1 MASLVALQGNAP
13 QFDTMGSFAQGAQA
27 RQTFDDNQITLAR
40 KGLENIGS
48 IALGAMG
55 GKLDG
60 QVNPEQFEMGL
71 DLLEQNGLDVKS
83 FRGRPEIAPIAA
95 RASMDALKQL
105 QVASDERSFDLA
117 MKKFQADMAAA
128 SKGPAPTD
136 DQREYDMAVSQGYK
150 GSFMDYMGEI
160 KKAGSSSTTINMPG
174 GGDGAFFDELD
185 KADGEV
191 FAGLLKEAPTVGR
204 KAVQIDQLEG
214 LLGNIN
220 TGGLAGLQQM
230 AGEFGIN
237 TEGLDGIQAAQA
249 LINQIVP
256 EQRQPGSGPM
266 SDADLLLFKQSVPR
280 IINQPGGNQVIIDT
294 MRGIN
299 EYTRA
304 QSAIAAKLASRQI
317 TRDQARAELAS
328 LPNPLEGYAQKIAAA
343 PAGTA
348 VPAPGATTAPVIGS
362 PGGGAPQPGSPGGE
376 ADWTDYFGDLQ

>member
-60 QVNPEQFEMGL
+60 QVNPEQFEQGL
-71 DLLEQNGLDVKS
+71 DLLEQNGLNVKA
-83 FRGRPEIAPIAA
+83 FRGRPEIAPMAA
-95 RASMDALKQL
+95 KASMTALQQL
-105 QVASDERSFDLA
+105 SVASDERSFDLA

-128 SKGPAPTD
+128 AKGPAPTD
-136 DQREYDMAVSQGYK
+136 DQREYEMAVSQGYK

-160 KKAGSSSTTINMPG
+160 KKAGSPSTTINMPG
-174 GGDGAFFDELD
+174 GGDDKFFGALD
-185 KADGEV
+185 AADGEV
-191 FAGLLKEAPTVGR
+191 FAGLLKEAPAVGR

-266 SDADLLLFKQSVPR
+266 SDADLALFKQSVPR
-280 IINQPGGNQVIIDT
+280 VINQQGGNKIIIDT

-304 QSAIAAKLASRQI
+304 QSAIAAKLAARQI

-328 LPNPLEGYAQKIAAA
+328 LPNPLEGYAQKTASGTA
-343 PAGTA
+343 PA
-348 VPAPGATTAPVIGS
+348 APGATTAPAAGS
-362 PGGGAPQPGSPGGE
+362 PGGGAAQPGSPGGE
-376 ADWTDYFGDLQ
+376 ADWTDYFGDVQ

>member
-1 MASLVALQGNAP
+1 MASLVALGVKDP
-13 QFDTMGSFAQGAQA
+13 QINTMEQFAQGAGA
-27 RQTFDDNQITLAR
+27 RQAFDNNNIELAR

-60 QVNPEQFEMGL
+60 QVNPELFEQGL
-71 DLLEQNGLDVKS
+71 DLLEQHGLNVSS

-105 QVASDERSFDLA
+105 QVAQSEREFDLA
-117 MKKFQADMAAA
+117 MKKFNFDLAQA

-136 DQREYDMAVSQGYK
+136 DQREYQMAVEQGYK
-150 GSFMDYMGEI
+150 GSFMDYLQAV
-160 KKAGSSSTTINMPG
+160 KKAGATNINMPG
-174 GGDGAFFDELD
+174 GGDSAFFDGLD

-204 KAVQIDQLEG
+204 KSVQIDQLEG
-214 LLGNIN
+214 LLNNID
-220 TGGLAGLQQM
+220 TGGAAGFQQM
-230 AGEFGIN
+230 LGEFGIN
-237 TEGLDGIQAAQA
+237 SEGLDAIQAAQA

-304 QSAIAAKLASRQI
+304 QSAIAARLASRQI
-317 TRDQARAELAS
+317 TRDEARAELAA
-328 LPNPLEGYAQKIAAA
+328 LPNPLEGYAQKIAAGAVGA
-343 PAGTA
+343 PA
-348 VPAPGATTAPVIGS
+348 PAPGATTAPAAGS

-376 ADWTDYFGDLQ
+376 ADWTDYFKDLQ

>member
-13 QFDTMGSFAQGAQA
+13 QFDTMGAFAQGAQS

-60 QVNPEQFEMGL
+60 PVNPEQFEQGL
-71 DLLEQNGLDVKS
+71 DLLEQNGLDVS
-83 FRGRPEIAPIAA
+83 TFRGRPEVAPIAA
-95 RASMDALKQL
+95 RASMTALQQL
-105 QVASDERSFDLA
+105 QTANDERTFDLA

-128 SKGPAPTD
+128 EKGPDPTD
-136 DQREYDMAVSQGYK
+136 DQREYQMAVEQGYK
-150 GSFMDYMGEI
+150 GSFMDYMNEI

-174 GGDGAFFDELD
+174 GGDDAFFKGLDE
-185 KADGEV
+185 ADGAV
-191 FAGLLKEAPTVGR
+191 FGDLLKEAPTVGR
-204 KAVQIDQLEG
+204 KRVQIDQLEG

-328 LPNPLEGYAQKIAAA
+328 LPNPLEGYAQKIAAGAA
-343 PAGTA
+343 PT
-348 VPAPGATTAPVIGS
+348 APGATTAPVAGS